1 MQKYQGNS
9 TNAPRETFINDQ
21 RHMLAY
27 INPFEEDLL
36 RNYGGTGQAGP
47 GGVPAFRPSKRK
59 AQVKMSAA
67 LVFWGYNNIVVAA
80 MAAASRWPTVKVLP
94 GKSNDKPTLIVSTKQ
109 SAVATINAVEQSTMA
124 AARTKRLVRRRPK
137 RRHREIA
144 QERSRWRS
152 QMLKLNPL

>member
-47 GGVPAFRPSKRK
+47 GGVPAFPPLEHRIQIANDLQLR
-59 AQVKMSAA
+59 
-67 LVFWGYNNIVVAA
+67 
-80 MAAASRWPTVKVLP
+80 TLP
-94 GKSNDKPTLIVSTKQ
+94 LLKELLGLPLPPKQ
-109 SAVATINAVEQSTMA
+109 SGTTV
-124 AARTKRLVRRRPK
+124 
-137 RRHREIA
+137 
-144 QERSRWRS
+144 
-152 QMLKLNPL
+152 

>member
-47 GGVPAFRPSKRK
+47 GGVPAFRPDHAER
-59 AQVKMSAA
+59 AGMSRRPRLA
-67 LVFWGYNNIVVAA
+67 WGYNSILVC
-80 MAAASRWPTVKVLP
+80 
-94 GKSNDKPTLIVSTKQ
+94 G
-109 SAVATINAVEQSTMA
+109 TITGG
-124 AARTKRLVRRRPK
+124 
-137 RRHREIA
+137 I
-144 QERSRWRS
+144 
-152 QMLKLNPL
+152 

>member
-47 GGVPAFRPSKRK
+47 GGVPAFRP
-59 AQVKMSAA
+59 
-67 LVFWGYNNIVVAA
+67 
-80 MAAASRWPTVKVLP
+80 
-94 GKSNDKPTLIVSTKQ
+94 
-109 SAVATINAVEQSTMA
+109 
-124 AARTKRLVRRRPK
+124 VRRRPK